1 MFAPAGKEITESYMK
16 TASNSFK
23 KEAKDFVDHLVE
35 QWKREQPNLD
45 TTVAAIVVRMK
56 RATAVFDN
64 ARERLAQVVGLHGSE
79 LMLLDALRRSG
90 PPFCLKPGVLM
101 RELLIPSGTATRWID
116 SIEDRRLVK
125 RLADPHD
132 RRGILITLK
141 PLGHRVMGKLD
152 AAHGFRGSRSP
163 EHAALCELSRAELE
177 TLSSLLRKALLVLE
191 GEAEQPQ
198 PSSSP
203 AITADNSS
211 RRTRIRRNVRVP
223 RAANR
228 SSATR
233 AGLGSR
239 SPIET

>member
-1 MFAPAGKEITESYMK
+1 MK
-16 TASNSFK
+16 TASNSIK
-23 KEAKDFVDHLVE
+23 KDAKDFVDHLVN

-56 RATAVFDN
+56 RATTVFDD
-64 ARERLAQVVGLHGSE
+64 ARERLAQMVGLHGSE

-90 PPFCLKPGVLM
+90 APFCLKPGVLM

-116 SIEDRRLVK
+116 SIEDRRLIK

-132 RRGILITLK
+132 RRGILITLT
-141 PLGHRVMGKLD
+141 PLGHRVLGKLD

-163 EHAALCELSRAELE
+163 EHSALSELSRSELQ

-191 GEAEQPQ
+191 GEAEQP
-198 PSSSP
+198 PSSSSP
-203 AITADNSS
+203 EISLENSS

-228 SSATR
+228 SSAAR
-233 AGLGSR
+233 ADHGSR
-239 SPIET
+239 SPIDT